1 MRFSTRRGALGAG
14 ASAAVLLGCAAVPG
28 VAAAGD
34 ALSCKMD
41 GYVAAGPVRVAAA
54 PMALNLTWKGEANQ
68 DLAMRLGV
76 TAGKPIIESLTINGQ
91 TIAENASLE
100 YRLVTGYRRM
110 SNQQMVPLRE
120 LGVEITHEEIEDHK
134 WDVFWDAPLDLRTP
148 PARPGGGEDGPGGG
162 GNPPPV
168 AGVATQ
174 PGLPRKPDEITRA
187 VANYAADG
195 CTVTTEGARVSV
207 AFPKMTAA
215 SFAGELVITV
225 FQGTNLIKTEFVAST
240 QATSMAYKYD
250 VGLTGL
256 TLTPD
261 ARVLWR
267 DTSNVDQAY
276 GLKGPANAGPV
287 PIRAANRLVV
297 AQTGAGSVAAFTP
310 PHTYFWAREV
320 EINVGNNWYRKDS
333 DRTFTI
339 GIRQGEDEVVEQY
352 RANWS
357 LYSAPPGTV
366 QRMAAFFYPTLGAP
380 EAAFRSTLA
389 FTNSDKYRPLPGYK
403 IMGAH
408 YHTNMGERLLA
419 AGNPDLRL
427 PDFEV
432 LRAAGLDI
440 AAPTDRPRDQPNQ
453 NRTRLQVMQ
462 SYFQGA
468 QKHSDDK
475 FLVMPNFENGQYLGG
490 HWDVLVSKPTYWTE
504 GVAGQPFK
512 RTDPVMGTVYN
523 VNNAQETMRM
533 IEEQNMLVFM
543 PHPRTKGS
551 THFPDAVRNDG
562 PFDSNNYRGVGWRW
576 GMGSDL
582 SETRLSEKRVLPL
595 MDEMANWMTA
605 KGLRPKGIMA
615 ITETYAKAP
624 GDDIYANGPV
634 SYLKLATLPTRGD
647 YAPIID
653 VMNRGDYFVTSGEVL
668 VPSHALTGAG
678 RTAVLNADVEWTFP
692 LDMVEVVWGDG
703 AQTHRKVVSAKDLQP
718 FGKRSFS
725 IPFDAT
731 GAKWFRFA
739 AWDTAGNGAMT
750 QPTQITAR

>member
-1 MRFSTRRGALGAG
+1 MRFSNRRGAMG
-14 ASAAVLLGCAAVPG
+14 ASASTAVMLACAAIPG
-28 VAAAGD
+28 AAAAGD
-34 ALSCKMD
+34 ALSCSLG
-41 GYVAAGPVRVAAA
+41 GYAASGPVRVAPA
-54 PMALNLTWKGEANQ
+54 PTALTLSWKGEANQ

-76 TAGKPIIESLTINGQ
+76 TAGKPTIESLTINGQ

-100 YRLVTGYRRM
+100 YRLITGYRRM

-148 PARPGGGEDGPGGG
+148 PPRNPNAQGPGGG

-168 AGVATQ
+168 DGVATQ
-174 PGLPRKPDEITRA
+174 PGLPRNPAEIERS
-187 VANYAADG
+187 VAAYAADG
-195 CTVTTEGARVSV
+195 CTVATDGARVSV
-207 AFPKMTAA
+207 SFPKMTAGV
-215 SFAGELVITV
+215 FAGDLVITV
-225 FQGTNLIKTEFVAST
+225 FQGTNLIKTEFVATT
-240 QATSMAYKYD
+240 QGTSVAYKYD

-256 TLTPD
+256 AASPD
-261 ARVLWR
+261 AAVMWR
-267 DTSNVDQAY
+267 DTSNAEQSY
-276 GLKGPANAGPV
+276 RLMGPVNAGPV
-287 PIRAANRLVV
+287 AIKAANRLVV

-366 QRMAAFFYPTLGAP
+366 QRMAAFFYPTLGTADG
-380 EAAFRSTLA
+380 AFKSALA
-389 FTNSDKYRPLPGYK
+389 FTNNDQYRPLPGYK
-403 IMGAH
+403 VMGAH
-408 YHTNMGERLLA
+408 YHTNLGERLLT
-419 AGNPDLRL
+419 AGNLDLRL

-432 LRAAGLDI
+432 LRASGMDI
-440 AAPTDRPRDQPNQ
+440 VAPTDRPRDNANA

-462 SYFQGA
+462 AYFQGA

-475 FLVMPNFENGQYLGG
+475 FVVMPNFENGQYLGG

-523 VNNAQETMRM
+523 VSNAQETMRM
-533 IEEQNMLVFM
+533 IEEQNMLVYM

-551 THFPDAVRNDG
+551 THFPDAVKDDG
-562 PFDSNNYRGVGWRW
+562 PFDSDNYRGVGWRW

-582 SETRLSEKRVLPL
+582 SEARLSEKRVLPL
-595 MDEMANWMTA
+595 MDDMANWMAA
-605 KGLRPKGIMA
+605 KGLRPKYMMA

-634 SYLKLATLPTRGD
+634 SYLKLDTLPTGGD

-668 VPSHALTGAG
+668 VPSHSLTGSGAG
-678 RTAVLNADVEWTFP
+678 AVLNADVEWTFP
-692 LDMVEVVWGDG
+692 LDFVEVVWGDG
-703 AQTHRKVVSAKDLQP
+703 ARTHSKVVSARDLAP

-750 QPTQITAR
+750 QPTQIAAR